1 MNDHILKAKLDEL
14 QARLRAIQNHRHAA
28 IVTLGSAAGIALLHA
43 GDLTP
48 RSSLGWFALLVA
60 LPTLFVL
67 LSLWLHPW
75 KKWDHRSI
83 ARLVESRFPELNAV
97 LLTATENL
105 TAADAENRNVFTQRV
120 LEQAVDQGARQD
132 WVTVITQRQQRWVQ
146 GLNYVGTLALFLML
160 TIATL
165 WHRDRIAA
173 RQSNQ
178 ELAKKDTPAAAAAP
192 TLSVTLTP
200 GDVEIERGSR
210 VIVEATFAQ
219 DVPPEATLVVSELDG
234 AVRERLPMRLTVDGQ
249 VFGGLIARVD
259 ADAHYHVDFEGGR
272 SQQHRLTTF
281 VYPALVRADVKI
293 TPPAYTGLP
302 VKEIKNTLKV
312 NAMEGSTLDFTF
324 QVSGPVKE
332 AELFG
337 EDKTILPL
345 KPSPTDPTQ
354 LIATMKAEKTQ
365 RWRVHLVDAADRANK
380 NPPWLSVKVQA
391 NQLAKIEV
399 VFPKRDIQVSAIQ
412 ELPVEAKVWDDLGV
426 TQSGVSFSL
435 AGQSKEVVFKH
446 GLTAPA
452 KKQDVRELLALE
464 HESAQPRQLVSYHFW
479 AEDKGPQGEVR
490 RAMSDMFFA
499 DVRHF
504 EDIFREAE
512 APPPEP
518 GEPKKETD
526 LDKLVKLEKEIVNAT
541 WKLIRDANA
550 GRTMDAAAPDVS
562 VVQESQNLALEQ
574 TKELMEKAEDP
585 EIRNTLTE
593 AWKSMKDA
601 QAPLTQAAEEKKRAS
616 LNQALTF
623 EQSALEWLHRA
634 QSREH
639 RVMRQ
644 NQPSESASASEQS
657 KQNQI
662 MNLELKQEEQ
672 RYEEEKKAT
681 PEQTAE
687 QQENLQVLNRLNELA
702 RRQEALAEKMKE
714 LQKQLEKAQS
724 EEEKQELANQLKR
737 LQDEQ
742 EQLLRDVDDLQE
754 RMDTSE
760 NTANLAEAKDQL
772 EQTREQ
778 VMDAAEKLKQQQ
790 LAEAANAATRAQ
802 RELEVMQEDFKQ
814 KTAKRFTDEM
824 TQVRQQARSVAEAQK
839 QISEALEN
847 QKTPKASSDTSAA
860 LEKVLD
866 GSQIARKIE
875 DQASEVK
882 DLLENMRRL
891 SEQAEGN
898 NPLLHRRLYEAVRDA
913 QTGGLEENLEEAR
926 LQSRYGNRSEAQDAE
941 RQANTNVTQLQ
952 QNVEKAAESVLGSE
966 TESLRLAR
974 SELDKLIE
982 GIQQEEGKGE
992 AGGQGSQEGQ
1002 GPQTAANTPSQ
1013 KEDNGPSTN
1022 PTAPEGSAD
1031 IRSAATQPVRNE
1043 SSTASNNPKTSTAPN
1058 QPSEKGQPDQPNQ
1071 KDGQATA
1078 QAPGEKSQKPGEG
1091 PDSAGGQKGEQPD
1104 GESGNAT
1111 PQMAQGQGGQSGQNG
1126 QKPGEGPNGPQDST
1140 AQNAPGGQGGQG
1152 LANAPEGSADTPV
1165 RNASSTAPTN
1175 PNAPP
1180 NPNAQGSS
1188 KAPNNKGGQGLA
1200 NTPEGSADTP
1210 VRNANS
1216 NASNNTNAPN
1226 QPTGQG
1232 NPPNNKDSNGL
1243 ANAANSTTSA
1253 GRNLSG
1259 NDRRSG
1265 QPQVSNADRSG
1276 GAFFFDET
1284 AEQTDRSPLTG
1295 SGYQEWTDRLRNV
1308 EELLTQPQLRN
1319 EAAKVLDNARALRI
1333 DHERNNLAPQSDH
1346 LGMRIT
1352 QPLVEL
1358 RNRVAEELAKRDP
1371 ANPTVPVDR
1380 DPVPPAFRDLVKR
1393 YYQELGHGN

>member
-14 QARLRAIQNHRHAA
+14 QACLRAIQNHRHAA

-48 RSSLGWFALLVA
+48 RSSLGWFALLLA
-60 LPTLFVL
+60 LPTVFIL
-67 LSLWLHPW
+67 LSLWLQPW

-83 ARLVESRFPELNAV
+83 ARLVESRFPELNAL

-105 TAADAENRNVFTQRV
+105 SAPAEENRNVFTQRV

-132 WVTVITQRQQRWVQ
+132 WVTVITQRQQRWLQ
-146 GLNYVGTLALFLML
+146 GLHYAGALAFFLML
-160 TIATL
+160 TVATL
-165 WHRDRIAA
+165 WHRDRIAE

-178 ELAKKDTPAAAAAP
+178 ELAKKETQATAASP

-234 AVRERLPMRLTVDGQ
+234 AVRDRVPMRLTVDGQ

-259 ADAHYHVDFEGGR
+259 ADAHYHVEFEGGR

-312 NAMEGSTLDFTF
+312 TAMEGSTLDFTF

-337 EDKTILPL
+337 DDKTILPL

-365 RWRVHLVDAADRANK
+365 RWRVHLVDAQERANK

-446 GLTAPA
+446 GPTAPA
-452 KKQDVRELLALE
+452 KKQDVREMLALE

-550 GRTMDAAAPDVS
+550 GRTMEAAAPDVS

-574 TKELMEKAEDP
+574 TKELMEKAEDA

-644 NQPSESASASEQS
+644 KQPSQSASASEQS

-662 MNLELKQEEQ
+662 MNLELKQQEQ

-687 QQENLQVLNRLNELA
+687 QQENLQVLNRLKELA

-714 LQKQLEKAQS
+714 LQKQREKAQS

-802 RELEVMQEDFKQ
+802 RELEAMQEDFKQ

-847 QKTPKASSDTSAA
+847 QKTPKAGSDTSAA

-866 GSQIARKIE
+866 GSQIARQIE

-941 RQANTNVTQLQ
+941 RQANTTVTQLQ

-992 AGGQGSQEGQ
+992 TEGQGSQGR
-1002 GPQTAANTPSQ
+1002 QTAANTPNQ
-1013 KEDNGPSTN
+1013 KEDNDPSTN
-1022 PTAPEGSAD
+1022 PTAPERSAD
-1031 IRSAATQPVRNE
+1031 IHSAATQPVRNE
-1043 SSTASNNPKTSTAPN
+1043 SSTASNNPKTPTTPN
-1058 QPSEKGQPDQPNQ
+1058 PQGQQGENGQGSQPNK
-1071 KDGQATA
+1071 KDGQTTA
-1078 QAPGEKSQKPGEG
+1078 QASGENSQQPGKG
-1091 PDSAGGQKGEQPD
+1091 PDSAGGQKGEQPS
-1104 GESGNAT
+1104 GEPGNPA
-1111 PQMAQGQGGQSGQNG
+1111 PQMAQGQSGQSGQSG
-1126 QKPGEGPNGPQDST
+1126 QKSGEGPNGPQDPT
-1140 AQNAPGGQGGQG
+1140 APNAPGGQGGQG
-1152 LANAPEGSADTPV
+1152 LANTPEGSVDTPV
-1165 RNASSTAPTN
+1165 RNASS
-1175 PNAPP
+1175 NAAA

-1188 KAPNNKGGQGLA
+1188 EAPNNKGGQSLA

-1210 VRNANS
+1210 VRNES
-1216 NASNNTNAPN
+1216 SNAPN
-1226 QPTGQG
+1226 PPTGPG
-1232 NPPNNKDSNGL
+1232 NPPNNKGSNAL
-1243 ANAANSTTSA
+1243 ANGNASTPSA

-1265 QPQVSNADRSG
+1265 SPQAGGADRSG